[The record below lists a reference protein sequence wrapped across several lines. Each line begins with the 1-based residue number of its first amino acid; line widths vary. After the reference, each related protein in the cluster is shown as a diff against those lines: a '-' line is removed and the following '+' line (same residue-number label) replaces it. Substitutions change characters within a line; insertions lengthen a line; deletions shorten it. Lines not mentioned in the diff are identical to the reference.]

1 MKKLLSIVLALTM
14 IFSLTVLPVHADVV
28 EGEGTLTITPSI
40 TSAEA
45 GADAIEVTYT
55 IKVTPPEGKKVGG
68 FSFKLSAPEGMSLP
82 TKFKDGGAT
91 KIAYLNKSELEYSQ
105 EEETGIFENYS
116 YTPSTGTFIATG
128 TEASRMMETEYEIL
142 KIVTTIEAGKAGS
155 FTLTAPDF
163 EIYPNGTDKYTP
175 KVVTTP
181 VVVKAAVT
189 DIPVESVSLDKT
201 ELKLAKGGNAKLTA
215 TVLPAD
221 ATDKTVTWTTSK
233 YKVATV
239 AADGTVTAVGE
250 GTAVITATAGG
261 KTARCT
267 VTVVNCLHTSKSLV
281 AAKAATCTEK
291 GMKEHYKCDTC
302 SALFETATSTT
313 PVAASTLELPM
324 IDHTFTDVAEKAA
337 TCTEKGNVAYKH
349 CSTCGKNY
357 DAEGKLLDT
366 VETDALGHDMTFM
379 TAVPATCNATGT
391 KAYFH
396 CECCTKNFVDKNGQ
410 GELTDLTTDKDPTN
424 HAGGTELVN
433 VKAPSHV
440 NKKDGYTGDT
450 KCLGCDKII
459 AKGETISWGTHVWSD
474 WKHDADKHWQECTVE
489 GCTEKNKE
497 AAHQPLDGTPNC
509 VSSATCQICGY
520 VVAKSN
526 PDIHTKIVKV
536 EAKAATCTED
546 GIIAHYKCTGCG
558 KLFSDEAGATEIA
571 AKDVVIPAAH
581 KLTPV
586 AEKPS
591 TCRVN
596 GTGAYNKCEVCG
608 KMFDK
613 DTNKEITAVP
623 VLELAAHTWDDVW
636 HANSTGH
643 YHECTVCGI
652 AGDVTA
658 HTPGAEAT
666 ETTAQ
671 TCTVCGYIIKP
682 ATSHKEHTKGNL
694 MSDAT
699 SHWYACTGCS
709 EQLEKA
715 NHTVTSWTV
724 DKAATTTEEGL
735 RHGNCSVCQHVVYEK
750 LAKINN
756 TPVNPSKPGRP
767 SGTKTVQSGKT
778 FDAGVG
784 VYVGLSILSLT
795 GSAVVIGKKRKTR

>member
-215 TVLPAD
+215 TVRPAD

-233 YKVATV
+233 DKVATV

-261 KTARCT
+261 KTAQCT

-302 SALFETATSTT
+302 SALFETETSTT
-313 PVAASTLELPM
+313 PVEASALETPM
-324 IDHTFTDVAEKAA
+324 IAHTFTDVAEKAA

-366 VETDALGHDMTFM
+366 VETNALGHKMTFVS
-379 TAVPATCNATGT
+379 AVPATCKDTGT

-396 CECCTKNFVDKNGQ
+396 CERCTKNFVDQNGQ
-410 GELTDLTTDKDPTN
+410 RELTDLTTAKNPTN

-440 NKKDGYTGDT
+440 NKEDGYTGDT
-450 KCLGCDKII
+450 KCLGCGEII

-474 WKHDADKHWQECTVE
+474 WKHDADKHWKECTVE
-489 GCTEKNKE
+489 GCTEKNEE
-497 AAHQPLDGTPNC
+497 AAHQPEAGTPNC
-509 VSSATCQICGY
+509 VSSATCQVCGY

-558 KLFSDEAGATEIA
+558 KLFSDEAGATGIA

-750 LAKINN
+750 LAKINS

>member
-1 MKKLLSIVLALTM
+1 MKRIITLVLTLAALLV
-14 IFSLTVLPVHADVV
+14 LTVTACADTIP
-28 EGEGTLTITPSI
+28 GTAKLTITPTDTKVSGD
-40 TSAEA
+40 TAT
-45 GADAIEVTYT
+45 VTYSVT
-55 IKVTPPEGKKVGG
+55 VTPPEGKELGV
-68 FSFKLSAPEGMSLP
+68 FSVQLQPSDGMTLSQDTSGITYGDGSLSYSP
-82 TKFKDGGAT
+82 AT
-91 KIAYLNKSELEYSQ
+91 KK
-105 EEETGIFENYS
+105 GIFEIYG
-116 YTPSTGTFIATG
+116 YTAKTGYFAAAGTTEDRRMSKEATVLTIQATMPANKSGTYTLNAEFIA
-128 TEASRMMETEYEIL
+128 AL
-142 KIVTTIEAGKAGS
+142 DGS
-155 FTLTAPDF
+155 GDVYTAQ
-163 EIYPNGTDKYTP
+163 
-175 KVVTTP
+175 VSTTP
-181 VVVKAAVT
+181 VTVSGGDKA
-189 DIPVESVSLDKT
+189 PVADKT
-201 ELKLAKGGNAKLTA
+201 
-215 TVLPAD
+215 P
-221 ATDKTVTWTTSK
+221 
-233 YKVATV
+233 
-239 AADGTVTAVGE
+239 
-250 GTAVITATAGG
+250 VITATAGG
-261 KTARCT
+261 KTAQCT

-302 SALFETATSTT
+302 SALFETEDSTT
-313 PVAASTLELPM
+313 PVAASTLELPV

-379 TAVPATCNATGT
+379 TAVPATCKDTGT

-396 CECCTKNFVDKNGQ
+396 CERCTKNFVDQNGQ
-410 GELTDLTTDKDPTN
+410 KELTDLTTAKNPTN
-424 HAGGTELVN
+424 HAGGTKQVN
-433 VKAPSHV
+433 VKPSSHV
-440 NKKDGYTGDT
+440 NQEDGYTGDT
-450 KCLGCDKII
+450 KCLGCGEII
-459 AKGETISWGTHVWSD
+459 AKGETIPWGTHVWSD
-474 WKHDADKHWQECTVE
+474 WKHDADKHWKECTVK

-497 AAHQPLDGTPNC
+497 AAHQPDPGTPNC
-509 VSSATCQICGY
+509 VSSATCQVCGY
-520 VVAKSN
+520 EVAPTNSK
-526 PDIHTKIVKV
+526 IHTKIVKV
-536 EAKAATCTED
+536 EAKAATCTEN
-546 GIIAHYKCTGCG
+546 GNIEHYKCTGCG

-591 TCRVN
+591 NCRVP
-596 GTGAYNKCEVCG
+596 GTAAYDKCDVCG

-613 DTNKEITAVP
+613 DGKEITAPATLPLV
-623 VLELAAHTWDDVW
+623 AHTWDTTKW
-636 HANSTGH
+636 LANKDGH
-643 YHECTVCGI
+643 YRECKVCGI
-652 AGDVTA
+652 ADTVITP

-666 ETTAQ
+666 ATTPQ
-671 TCTVCGYIIKP
+671 TCTDCGYIIKP

-756 TPVNPSKPGRP
+756 TPTTPSKPGRP

>member
-1 MKKLLSIVLALTM
+1 MKTAKKLIALLLSVLLCVSMVPSAFAAAVSYTAEV
-14 IFSLTVLPVHADVV
+14 SPAELTVSD
-28 EGEGTLTITPSI
+28 EDQT
-40 TSAEA
+40 
-45 GADAIEVTYT
+45 VTVT
-55 IKVTPPEGKKVGG
+55 IKADTTIDYNGI
-68 FSFKLSAPEGMSLP
+68 
-82 TKFKDGGAT
+82 GASVLIP
-91 KIAYLNKSELEYSQ
+91 KGVELIGVSNEHIEL
-105 EEETGIFENYS
+105 EEETDYNLK
-116 YTPSTGTFIATG
+116 TGSIATETSDG
-128 TEASRMMETEYEIL
+128 KDVSGSVILVLTYKIPANAEAKTYTLGVEDLEITKNRGKDMMSDYET
-142 KIVTTIEAGKAGS
+142 VSAA
-155 FTLTAPDF
+155 LT
-163 EIYPNGTDKYTP
+163 
-175 KVVTTP
+175 
-181 VVVKAAVT
+181 VKAAVT

-233 YKVATV
+233 NKVATV

-261 KTARCT
+261 KTAQCT

-302 SALFETATSTT
+302 SALFETETSTT
-313 PVAASTLELPM
+313 PVEASALETPM
-324 IDHTFTDVAEKAA
+324 IAHTFTDVAEKAA

-366 VETDALGHDMTFM
+366 VETNALGHKTTFVS
-379 TAVPATCNATGT
+379 AVPATCKDTGT

-396 CECCTKNFVDKNGQ
+396 CERCTKNFVDQNGQ
-410 GELTDLTTDKDPTN
+410 SELTDLTTAKNPTN
-424 HAGGTELVN
+424 HAGGTEQVN
-433 VKAPSHV
+433 VKPSSHV
-440 NKKDGYTGDT
+440 NQEDGYTGDT
-450 KCLGCDKII
+450 KCLGCGEII
-459 AKGETISWGTHVWSD
+459 AKGETIPWGTHVWSD
-474 WKHDADKHWQECTVE
+474 WKHDADKHWKECTVK

-509 VSSATCQICGY
+509 VSSATCQVCGY

-536 EAKAATCTED
+536 EAKPHTCTED

-558 KLFSDEAGATEIA
+558 KLFSDKAGKNEITNIV
-571 AKDVVIPAAH
+571 DPAAH

-682 ATSHKEHTKGNL
+682 ATSHKEHTKGKL

>member
-1 MKKLLSIVLALTM
+1 MKLGKKLLALLLAAVLC
-14 IFSLTVLPVHADVV
+14 FSLMPTVFADVTYEAKLSSQELTV
-28 EGEGTLTITPSI
+28 SEEDQTVTVTVKGVAAFECDGFGAQAIVPDGLELVSITNTELTSGFDANAASGLFAMNADANFTLTEICVLTYKIPANTKAGTYVLGIEELEVTKDIFDTVTEDGVVTATLTIK
-40 TSAEA
+40 
-45 GADAIEVTYT
+45 GAA
-55 IKVTPPEGKKVGG
+55 
-68 FSFKLSAPEGMSLP
+68 
-82 TKFKDGGAT
+82 
-91 KIAYLNKSELEYSQ
+91 
-105 EEETGIFENYS
+105 
-116 YTPSTGTFIATG
+116 
-128 TEASRMMETEYEIL
+128 
-142 KIVTTIEAGKAGS
+142 
-155 FTLTAPDF
+155 
-163 EIYPNGTDKYTP
+163 
-175 KVVTTP
+175 P
-181 VVVKAAVT
+181 VV
-189 DIPVESVSLDKT
+189 PVESVSLDKT

-233 YKVATV
+233 DNVATV

-261 KTARCT
+261 KTAQCT
-267 VTVVNCLHTSKSLV
+267 VTVVNCLHTNKSFV
-281 AAKAATCTEK
+281 AEKAATCTEK
-291 GMKEHYKCDTC
+291 GMKAHYKCDNC
-302 SALFETATSTT
+302 SALFETADSTT
-313 PVAASTLELPM
+313 PVPASTLELSM

-349 CSTCGKNY
+349 CTTCNKNY
-357 DAEGKLLDT
+357 DAKGKLLTT
-366 VETDALGHDMTFM
+366 VETPAKGHAPESEFVW
-379 TAVPATCNATGT
+379 ANNATQHWKICPDCNGVMTIKVDHSWDANGVCTVCKYGCAHTDGT
-391 KAYFH
+391 LQWVTKDETTH
-396 CECCTKNFVDKNGQ
+396 EQKWSCC
-410 GELTDLTTDKDPTN
+410 
-424 HAGGTELVN
+424 GTV
-433 VKAPSHV
+433 VKTEDHSW
-440 NKKDGYTGDT
+440 NDGVCTVCGY
-450 KCLGCDKII
+450 KCQHQYSG
-459 AKGETISWGTHVWSD
+459 
-474 WKHDADKHWQECTVE
+474 WKHNDTQHWKVCETCGKEISRAD
-489 GCTEKNKE
+489 
-497 AAHQPLDGTPNC
+497 HQPEAGTPNC
-509 VSSATCQICGY
+509 IKTATCQVCDY
-520 VVAKSN
+520 EVAGIDSKTHYN
-526 PDIHTKIVKV
+526 IVKV
-536 EAKAATCTED
+536 EAKEPTCTEN
-546 GIIAHYKCTGCG
+546 GNIEHYKCTGCG
-558 KLFSDEAGATEIA
+558 KLFSDEAGENEITNIV
-571 AKDVVIPAAH
+571 DPAAH

-613 DTNKEITAVP
+613 DGKEITAP
-623 VLELAAHTWDDVW
+623 ATLPLAAHTWDTTKW
-636 HANSTGH
+636 LANKDGH
-643 YHECTVCGI
+643 YRECKVCGI
-652 AGDVTA
+652 ADTVITP
-658 HTPGAEAT
+658 HTPGVEAT

-671 TCTVCGYIIKP
+671 TCTICGYIIKP

>member
-1 MKKLLSIVLALTM
+1 M

-91 KIAYLNKSELEYSQ
+91 KIAYLNKGELEYSQ

-116 YTPSTGTFIATG
+116 YTPSTGTFIANG

-215 TVLPAD
+215 TVNPAD

-233 YKVATV
+233 DKVAAV

-261 KTARCT
+261 KTAQCT

-302 SALFETATSTT
+302 SALFETEDSTT
-313 PVAASTLELPM
+313 PVAASTLELPV

-337 TCTEKGNVAYKH
+337 TCTENGNI
-349 CSTCGKNY
+349 
-357 DAEGKLLDT
+357 E
-366 VETDALGHDMTFM
+366 
-379 TAVPATCNATGT
+379 
-391 KAYFH
+391 
-396 CECCTKNFVDKNGQ
+396 
-410 GELTDLTTDKDPTN
+410 
-424 HAGGTELVN
+424 
-433 VKAPSHV
+433 
-440 NKKDGYTGDT
+440 
-450 KCLGCDKII
+450 
-459 AKGETISWGTHVWSD
+459 
-474 WKHDADKHWQECTVE
+474 
-489 GCTEKNKE
+489 
-497 AAHQPLDGTPNC
+497 
-509 VSSATCQICGY
+509 
-520 VVAKSN
+520 
-526 PDIHTKIVKV
+526 
-536 EAKAATCTED
+536 
-546 GIIAHYKCTGCG
+546 HYKCTGCG

-596 GTGAYNKCEVCG
+596 GTAAYDKCDVCG

-613 DTNKEITAVP
+613 DGKEITAP
-623 VLELAAHTWDDVW
+623 ATLPLAAHTWDTTKW
-636 HANSTGH
+636 LANKDGH
-643 YHECTVCGI
+643 YRECKVCGI

-666 ETTAQ
+666 ETTPQ

-756 TPVNPSKPGRP
+756 TPTTPSKPGRP

>member
-1 MKKLLSIVLALTM
+1 MILSLV
-14 IFSLTVLPVHADVV
+14 
-28 EGEGTLTITPSI
+28 G
-40 TSAEA
+40 TSAFA
-45 GADAIEVTYT
+45 AD
-55 IKVTPPEGKKVGG
+55 
-68 FSFKLSAPEGMSLP
+68 F
-82 TKFKDGGAT
+82 TKFKVDNGEVTLDGTNPGTVTVAWVGTGDQNIYAIQGNWST
-91 KIAYLNKSELEYSQ
+91 K
-105 EEETGIFENYS
+105 
-116 YTPSTGTFIATG
+116 
-128 TEASRMMETEYEIL
+128 ETEGTSYL
-142 KIVTTIEAGKAGS
+142 
-155 FTLTAPDF
+155 TLTAITSDVVTFGGMNTADAASGLVRWSDDSYSAPGVVSNGKALLKATYQVAADTPAGT
-163 EIYPNGTDKYTP
+163 YTVTYSSSLLVGTDYDEDKTAE
-175 KVVTTP
+175 VVTAKITVKGNNP
-181 VVVKAAVT
+181 V
-189 DIPVESVSLDKT
+189 IPVESVSLDKT

-221 ATDKTVTWTTSK
+221 ATDKTVTWTTSDN
-233 YKVATV
+233 KVATV

-261 KTARCT
+261 KTAQCT
-267 VTVVNCLHTSKSLV
+267 VTVVNCLHNSKSSV

-291 GMKEHYKCDTC
+291 GMKAHYKCNNC
-302 SALFETATSTT
+302 SALFETADSTT
-313 PVAASTLELPM
+313 PVPASTLELPM

-349 CSTCGKNY
+349 CTTCNKNY
-357 DAEGKLLDT
+357 NAEGKLLPT
-366 VETDALGHDMTFM
+366 VET
-379 TAVPATCNATGT
+379 P
-391 KAYFH
+391 
-396 CECCTKNFVDKNGQ
+396 
-410 GELTDLTTDKDPTN
+410 
-424 HAGGTELVN
+424 
-433 VKAPSHV
+433 
-440 NKKDGYTGDT
+440 
-450 KCLGCDKII
+450 
-459 AKGETISWGTHVWSD
+459 AKGHAPESEFVWANDATQHWKVCPDCNGVMTIKVDHTWDANGVCTVCKYGCNHSNGTLQWVAKDKTTHEQKWSCCGTVVKTEDHSWNDGVCTVCGYKCQHQYSG
-474 WKHDADKHWQECTVE
+474 WKHNDTQHWKVCETCGKEISRAD
-489 GCTEKNKE
+489 
-497 AAHQPLDGTPNC
+497 HQPEAGTPNC
-509 VSSATCQICGY
+509 IKTATCQVCDY
-520 VVAKSN
+520 EVAGIDSKTHYN
-526 PDIHTKIVKV
+526 IVKV
-536 EAKAATCTED
+536 EAKEPTCTEN
-546 GIIAHYKCTGCG
+546 GNIEHYKCTDCG
-558 KLFSDEAGATEIA
+558 KLFSDAKGTTVITTE
-571 AKDVVIPAAH
+571 DVVIPAAH

-623 VLELAAHTWDDVW
+623 VLELAAHSWDDVW

-671 TCTVCGYIIKP
+671 TCTICGYIIKP

-756 TPVNPSKPGRP
+756 TPTTPSKPGRP

>member
-1 MKKLLSIVLALTM
+1 MKKLLAL
-14 IFSLTVLPVHADVV
+14 FLTVAMLCTFLVVPVSA
-28 EGEGTLTITPSI
+28 EGTPSV
-40 TSAEA
+40 EM
-45 GADAIEVTYT
+45 
-55 IKVTPPEGKKVGG
+55 KVTPATFEADGAAKTATLEIVLHNPDPAASKV
-68 FSFKLSAPEGMSLP
+68 A
-82 TKFKDGGAT
+82 GA
-91 KIAYLNKSELEYSQ
+91 
-105 EEETGIFENYS
+105 
-116 YTPSTGTFIATG
+116 
-128 TEASRMMETEYEIL
+128 
-142 KIVTTIEAGKAGS
+142 S
-155 FTLTAPDF
+155 FTLVSENGKAVIADTAELTTEFSMKSFNAKLKKATFANMDSSSMETYATDKTTITLLKVLITIGEDAAVGDYVIKANDMCVTNTDGENIFKNNQSCTIKLTAP
-163 EIYPNGTDKYTP
+163 I
-175 KVVTTP
+175 V
-181 VVVKAAVT
+181 AVT
-189 DIPVESVSLDKT
+189 GVTLNKNTMSLVAT
-201 ELKLAKGGNAKLTA
+201 AEETLTA
-215 TVLPAD
+215 TVAPEN
-221 ATDKTVTWTTSK
+221 ATNKAVTWSTSND
-233 YKVATV
+233 KVAAV
-239 AADGTVTAVGE
+239 VNGKVTAVAPGE
-250 GTAVITATAGG
+250 AVITATTADGG
-261 KTARCT
+261 FTATCKVT
-267 VTVVNCLHTSKSLV
+267 VTEKPCEHPD
-281 AAKAATCTEK
+281 AKLTKVDAKKATCTEPGNAECWK
-291 GMKEHYKCDTC
+291 CGECGKYLSADKSAVQDTICGYKP
-302 SALFETATSTT
+302 ALGHEYGNL
-313 PVAASTLELPM
+313 VAA
-324 IDHTFTDVAEKAA
+324 VAP
-337 TCTEKGNVAYKH
+337 TCTVNGNVAYYQCSRCEEYFSADKNPITSIVAPATGH
-349 CSTCGKNY
+349 VIQHHDAVASTCVKEGNIEYWSCASCKKNFS
-357 DAEGKLLDT
+357 DAEGKTLAENVTLP
-366 VETDALGHDMTFM
+366 VDASAHTIVN
-379 TAVPATCNATGT
+379 VPA
-391 KAYFH
+391 KPH
-396 CECCTKNFVDKNGQ
+396 
-410 GELTDLTTDKDPTN
+410 
-424 HAGGTELVN
+424 
-433 VKAPSHV
+433 
-440 NKKDGYTGDT
+440 
-450 KCLGCDKII
+450 
-459 AKGETISWGTHVWSD
+459 
-474 WKHDADKHWQECTVE
+474 
-489 GCTEKNKE
+489 
-497 AAHQPLDGTPNC
+497 
-509 VSSATCQICGY
+509 
-520 VVAKSN
+520 
-526 PDIHTKIVKV
+526 
-536 EAKAATCTED
+536 TCTED
-546 GIIAHYKCTGCG
+546 GNIEHYKCTGCG
-558 KLFSDEAGATEIA
+558 KLFSDEAGATGIA

>member
-1 MKKLLSIVLALTM
+1 MILSLV
-14 IFSLTVLPVHADVV
+14 
-28 EGEGTLTITPSI
+28 G
-40 TSAEA
+40 TSAFA
-45 GADAIEVTYT
+45 AD
-55 IKVTPPEGKKVGG
+55 
-68 FSFKLSAPEGMSLP
+68 F
-82 TKFKDGGAT
+82 TKFKVDNGEVTLDGTNPGTVTVAWVGTGDQNIYAIQGNWST
-91 KIAYLNKSELEYSQ
+91 K
-105 EEETGIFENYS
+105 
-116 YTPSTGTFIATG
+116 
-128 TEASRMMETEYEIL
+128 ETEGTSYL
-142 KIVTTIEAGKAGS
+142 
-155 FTLTAPDF
+155 TLTAITSDVVTFGGMNTADAASGLVRWSDDSYSAPGVVSNGKALLKATYQVAADTPAGT
-163 EIYPNGTDKYTP
+163 YTVTYSSSLLVGTDYDEDKTAE
-175 KVVTTP
+175 VVTAKITVKGNNP
-181 VVVKAAVT
+181 V
-189 DIPVESVSLDKT
+189 IPVESVSLDKT

-233 YKVATV
+233 DKVAAV

-261 KTARCT
+261 KTAQCT

-302 SALFETATSTT
+302 SALFETETSTT
-313 PVAASTLELPM
+313 PVEASALETPM
-324 IDHTFTDVAEKAA
+324 IAHTFTDVAEKAA

-379 TAVPATCNATGT
+379 TAVPATCKDTGT

-396 CECCTKNFVDKNGQ
+396 CERCTKNFVDQNGQ

-440 NKKDGYTGDT
+440 NKEDGYTGDT
-450 KCLGCDKII
+450 KCLGCGKII

-474 WKHDADKHWQECTVE
+474 WKHDADKHWKECTVK
-489 GCTEKNKE
+489 GCTEKNEE
-497 AAHQPLDGTPNC
+497 AAHQPEAGTPNC
-509 VSSATCQICGY
+509 VSSATCQVCGY

-546 GIIAHYKCTGCG
+546 GNIEHYKCTGCG
-558 KLFSDEAGATEIA
+558 KLFSDKAGENEITNIV
-571 AKDVVIPAAH
+571 DPAAH

-671 TCTVCGYIIKP
+671 TCTICGYIIKP
-682 ATSHKEHTKGNL
+682 ATSHKDHTKGNL

>member
-1 MKKLLSIVLALTM
+1 M

-68 FSFKLSAPEGMSLP
+68 FTFKLSAPEGMSLP

-116 YTPSTGTFIATG
+116 YTPSTGTFIASG

-189 DIPVESVSLDKT
+189 VVPVESVSLDKT

-215 TVLPAD
+215 TVNPAD

-233 YKVATV
+233 DKVATV
-239 AADGTVTAVGE
+239 AADGIVTAVGE

-261 KTARCT
+261 KTAQCT
-267 VTVVNCLHTSKSLV
+267 VTVANCLHTSKSLV

-291 GMKEHYKCDTC
+291 GMKAHYKCDNC

-349 CSTCGKNY
+349 CTTCNKNY

-366 VETDALGHDMTFM
+366 VET
-379 TAVPATCNATGT
+379 P
-391 KAYFH
+391 
-396 CECCTKNFVDKNGQ
+396 
-410 GELTDLTTDKDPTN
+410 
-424 HAGGTELVN
+424 
-433 VKAPSHV
+433 
-440 NKKDGYTGDT
+440 
-450 KCLGCDKII
+450 
-459 AKGETISWGTHVWSD
+459 AKGHAPEAEFVWANDKTQHWKVCPDCNGVMTI
-474 WKHDADKHWQECTVE
+474 
-489 GCTEKNKE
+489 
-497 AAHQPLDGTPNC
+497 
-509 VSSATCQICGY
+509 
-520 VVAKSN
+520 
-526 PDIHTKIVKV
+526 KV
-536 EAKAATCTED
+536 D
-546 GIIAHYKCTGCG
+546 
-558 KLFSDEAGATEIA
+558 
-571 AKDVVIPAAH
+571 
-581 KLTPV
+581 
-586 AEKPS
+586 
-591 TCRVN
+591 
-596 GTGAYNKCEVCG
+596 
-608 KMFDK
+608 
-613 DTNKEITAVP
+613 
-623 VLELAAHTWDDVW
+623 HTWD
-636 HANSTGH
+636 ANGI
-643 YHECTVCGI
+643 CTVCKYGC
-652 AGDVTA
+652 A
-658 HTPGAEAT
+658 HTDGTLQWVAKDKTTHEQKWSCCGTVVKT
-666 ETTAQ
+666 EDHTWNDGV
-671 TCTVCGYIIKP
+671 CTVCGYECHHDQASP
-682 ATSHKEHTKGNL
+682 RAHNDTDHWQVCTYCHKEFHKAPHNGGTATCQEQAKCEICGAAYGKLGEHNVDTTKWVSNSTQHFHKCLTKGCDYIK
-694 MSDAT
+694 DAADHSGGKAT
-699 SHWYACTGCS
+699 C
-709 EQLEKA
+709 QEKA
-715 NHTVTSWTV
+715 KCDVCAAEYGNLGAHTLTKTAA
-724 DKAATTTEEGL
+724 KAPTCLEP
-735 RHGNCSVCQHVVYEK
+735 GNNEYYTCSVCGKVFKDAAGTTETTVAAET
-750 LAKINN
+750 LAKSTTHSVVKGEYATSATEHWQICKVCGTVVGKAAHKFGEADANGRKTCADCGYTVGGTGTEGHKHAAGNTICYDENN
-756 TPVNPSKPGRP
+756 HWNKCTDDNCDAHVNESAHKFGPKNTVTEGNKTITIETCSECGYVKRTETTTGGTTPVNPGGNKPTKPGRRP

-795 GSAVVIGKKRKTR
+795 GSAVVIGKKRKAR

>member
-1 MKKLLSIVLALTM
+1 MKTAKKLIALLLSVLLCVSMVPSAFAAAVSYTAEV
-14 IFSLTVLPVHADVV
+14 SPAELTVSDEDQTVTVTIKANTTIDYNGIGASVLIPKGVELIGISNEHIQMAEGTDYLLNLGSITTETSDGKDVSGSVILVLTYKIPANAEAKTYTLGV
-28 EGEGTLTITPSI
+28 EDLEVTKNGGKDMMSDYETISATLTIK
-40 TSAEA
+40 
-45 GADAIEVTYT
+45 GAA
-55 IKVTPPEGKKVGG
+55 
-68 FSFKLSAPEGMSLP
+68 
-82 TKFKDGGAT
+82 
-91 KIAYLNKSELEYSQ
+91 
-105 EEETGIFENYS
+105 
-116 YTPSTGTFIATG
+116 
-128 TEASRMMETEYEIL
+128 
-142 KIVTTIEAGKAGS
+142 
-155 FTLTAPDF
+155 
-163 EIYPNGTDKYTP
+163 
-175 KVVTTP
+175 P
-181 VVVKAAVT
+181 VV
-189 DIPVESVSLDKT
+189 PVESVSLDKT

-221 ATDKTVTWTTSK
+221 ATDKTVTWTTSND
-233 YKVATV
+233 KVATV

-261 KTARCT
+261 KTAQCT
-267 VTVVNCLHTSKSLV
+267 VTVVNCLHTNKSFV
-281 AAKAATCTEK
+281 AEKAATCTEK
-291 GMKEHYKCDTC
+291 GMKAHYKCDNC
-302 SALFETATSTT
+302 SALFETADSTT

-357 DAEGKLLDT
+357 DAEGKLLPT
-366 VETDALGHDMTFM
+366 VET
-379 TAVPATCNATGT
+379 P
-391 KAYFH
+391 
-396 CECCTKNFVDKNGQ
+396 
-410 GELTDLTTDKDPTN
+410 
-424 HAGGTELVN
+424 
-433 VKAPSHV
+433 
-440 NKKDGYTGDT
+440 
-450 KCLGCDKII
+450 
-459 AKGETISWGTHVWSD
+459 AKGHAPESEFVWANDATQHWKVCPDCNGVMTIKVDHTWDANGVCTVCKYGCNHSNGTLQWVAKDKTTHEQKWSCCGTVVKTEDHSWNDGVCTVCGYKCQHQYSG
-474 WKHDADKHWQECTVE
+474 WKHNDTQHWKVCETCGKEISRAD
-489 GCTEKNKE
+489 
-497 AAHQPLDGTPNC
+497 HQPEAGTPNC
-509 VSSATCQICGY
+509 IKTATCQVCDY
-520 VVAKSN
+520 EVAGIDSKTHYN
-526 PDIHTKIVKV
+526 IVKV
-536 EAKAATCTED
+536 EAKEPTCTEN
-546 GIIAHYKCTGCG
+546 GNIAHYKCTGCG
-558 KLFSDEAGATEIA
+558 KLFSDKAGENEITNIV
-571 AKDVVIPAAH
+571 DPAAH

-596 GTGAYNKCEVCG
+596 GTGAYKKCEVCG

-666 ETTAQ
+666 ETTPQ

>member
-1 MKKLLSIVLALTM
+1 MLSLCPTAMAYGTVSNGLSASTTEVSVGDEFGVELKIPAISDPLATIEFNISFPKDAFEVVAYEKPAFATTYSTVSDANSIGRITCSDFSASGDNDLTT
-14 IFSLTVLPVHADVV
+14 LQA
-28 EGEGTLTITPSI
+28 GGTI
-40 TSAEA
+40 SATLKVKDTAKA
-45 GADAIEVTYT
+45 GQAYKIEVTLYT
-55 IKVTPPEGKKVGG
+55 V
-68 FSFKLSAPEGMSLP
+68 
-82 TKFKDGGAT
+82 D
-91 KIAYLNKSELEYSQ
+91 KID
-105 EEETGIFENYS
+105 EETYDS
-116 YTPSTGTFIATG
+116 VDCAP
-128 TEASRMMETEYEIL
+128 
-142 KIVTTIEAGKAGS
+142 AG
-155 FTLTAPDF
+155 
-163 EIYPNGTDKYTP
+163 
-175 KVVTTP
+175 VV
-181 VVVKAAVT
+181 
-189 DIPVESVSLDKT
+189 
-201 ELKLAKGGNAKLTA
+201 
-215 TVLPAD
+215 
-221 ATDKTVTWTTSK
+221 KTVTI
-233 YKVATV
+233 TV
-239 AADGTVTAVGE
+239 
-250 GTAVITATAGG
+250 
-261 KTARCT
+261 
-267 VTVVNCLHTSKSLV
+267 
-281 AAKAATCTEK
+281 
-291 GMKEHYKCDTC
+291 
-302 SALFETATSTT
+302 
-313 PVAASTLELPM
+313 
-324 IDHTFTDVAEKAA
+324 
-337 TCTEKGNVAYKH
+337 KGNTPAHEHVWSEAWSK
-349 CSTCGKNY
+349 
-357 DAEGKLLDT
+357 DATHHWHDCTAAGC
-366 VETDALGHDMTFM
+366 DA
-379 TAVPATCNATGT
+379 ANA
-391 KAYFH
+391 
-396 CECCTKNFVDKNGQ
+396 DKNGYAAHNYNKKVTTKDYLKTAANCTDAAVYYYSCECGAIGTKTFEY
-410 GELTDLTTDKDPTN
+410 GEPLGHSWGQHVADKNQKSPADCENPAVYYVSCGRCDARDTEKTFTYGEKLGHKGGEWQHDDTN
-424 HAGGTELVN
+424 HWLICERC
-433 VKAPSHV
+433 
-440 NKKDGYTGDT
+440 T
-450 KCLGCDKII
+450 KPF
-459 AKGETISWGTHVWSD
+459 S
-474 WKHDADKHWQECTVE
+474 
-489 GCTEKNKE
+489 E
-497 AAHQPLDGTPNC
+497 AAHQPKAGTPNC
-509 VSSATCQICGY
+509 VNDAACNVCGY

-571 AKDVVIPAAH
+571 AEDVVIPAAH

-596 GTGAYNKCEVCG
+596 GTAAYDKCDVCG

-613 DTNKEITAVP
+613 DGKEITAPATLPLV
-623 VLELAAHTWDDVW
+623 AHTWDTTKW
-636 HANSTGH
+636 LANKDGH
-643 YHECTVCGI
+643 YRECKVCGI

-666 ETTAQ
+666 ETTPQ

>member
-1 MKKLLSIVLALTM
+1 MKTAKKLIALLLSVLLCVSMVPSAFAAAVSYTAEV
-14 IFSLTVLPVHADVV
+14 SPAELTVSD
-28 EGEGTLTITPSI
+28 EDQT
-40 TSAEA
+40 
-45 GADAIEVTYT
+45 VTVT
-55 IKVTPPEGKKVGG
+55 IKADTTIDYNGI
-68 FSFKLSAPEGMSLP
+68 
-82 TKFKDGGAT
+82 GASVLIP
-91 KIAYLNKSELEYSQ
+91 KGVELIGVSNEHIEL
-105 EEETGIFENYS
+105 EEETDYNLK
-116 YTPSTGTFIATG
+116 TGSIATETSDG
-128 TEASRMMETEYEIL
+128 KDVSGSVILVLTYKIPANAEAKTYTLGVEDLEITKNRGKDMMSDYET
-142 KIVTTIEAGKAGS
+142 VSAA
-155 FTLTAPDF
+155 LT
-163 EIYPNGTDKYTP
+163 
-175 KVVTTP
+175 
-181 VVVKAAVT
+181 VKAAVT

-233 YKVATV
+233 DKVATV

-261 KTARCT
+261 KTAQCT

-302 SALFETATSTT
+302 SALFETETSTT
-313 PVAASTLELPM
+313 PVEASALETPM
-324 IDHTFTDVAEKAA
+324 IAHTFTDVAEKAA

-357 DAEGKLLDT
+357 DAEGKLLTT
-366 VETDALGHDMTFM
+366 VETPAKGHAPESEFVW
-379 TAVPATCNATGT
+379 ANNATQHWKICPDCNGVMTIKVDHSWDANGVCTVCKYGCAHTDGT
-391 KAYFH
+391 LQWVTKDETTH
-396 CECCTKNFVDKNGQ
+396 EQKWSCC
-410 GELTDLTTDKDPTN
+410 
-424 HAGGTELVN
+424 GTV
-433 VKAPSHV
+433 VKTEDHSW
-440 NKKDGYTGDT
+440 NDGVCTVCGY
-450 KCLGCDKII
+450 KCQHQYSG
-459 AKGETISWGTHVWSD
+459 
-474 WKHDADKHWQECTVE
+474 WKHNDTQHWKVCETCGKEISRADHPP
-489 GCTEKNKE
+489 E
-497 AAHQPLDGTPNC
+497 AGTPNC
-509 VSSATCQICGY
+509 IKTATCQVCDY
-520 VVAKSN
+520 EVAGIDSKTHN
-526 PDIHTKIVKV
+526 NIVKV
-536 EAKAATCTED
+536 EAKEPTCTEN
-546 GIIAHYKCTGCG
+546 GNIEHYKCTDCG
-558 KLFSDEAGATEIA
+558 KLFSDAKGTTVITTE
-571 AKDVVIPAAH
+571 DVVIPAAH

-613 DTNKEITAVP
+613 DGKEITAP
-623 VLELAAHTWDDVW
+623 ATLPLAAHTWDTTKW
-636 HANSTGH
+636 LANKDGH
-643 YHECTVCGI
+643 YRECKVCGI
-652 AGDVTA
+652 ADTVITP
-658 HTPGAEAT
+658 HTPGVEAT

-671 TCTVCGYIIKP
+671 TCTICGYIIKP

>member
-1 MKKLLSIVLALTM
+1 MKLGKKLLALLLAAVLC
-14 IFSLTVLPVHADVV
+14 FSLMPTVFADVTYEAKLSSQELTV
-28 EGEGTLTITPSI
+28 SEEDQTVTVTVKGVAAFECDGFGAQAIVPDGLELVSIANTEITSGFDANAASGLFAMNADANFTLTEICVLTYKIPANTKAGTYVLGIEELEVTKDIFDTVTEGGVVTATLTIK
-40 TSAEA
+40 
-45 GADAIEVTYT
+45 GAA
-55 IKVTPPEGKKVGG
+55 
-68 FSFKLSAPEGMSLP
+68 
-82 TKFKDGGAT
+82 
-91 KIAYLNKSELEYSQ
+91 
-105 EEETGIFENYS
+105 
-116 YTPSTGTFIATG
+116 
-128 TEASRMMETEYEIL
+128 
-142 KIVTTIEAGKAGS
+142 
-155 FTLTAPDF
+155 
-163 EIYPNGTDKYTP
+163 
-175 KVVTTP
+175 P
-181 VVVKAAVT
+181 VV
-189 DIPVESVSLDKT
+189 PVESVSLDKT

-233 YKVATV
+233 DNVATV

-250 GTAVITATAGG
+250 GTAVITATAGD
-261 KTARCT
+261 KTATCT
-267 VTVVNCLHTSKSLV
+267 VTVVNCLHTNKSFV
-281 AAKAATCTEK
+281 AEKAATCTEK
-291 GMKEHYKCDTC
+291 GMKAHYKCDNC
-302 SALFETATSTT
+302 SALFETADSTT
-313 PVAASTLELPM
+313 PVPASTLELSM

-349 CSTCGKNY
+349 CTTCNKNY
-357 DAEGKLLDT
+357 NAEGKLLTT
-366 VETDALGHDMTFM
+366 VETPAKGHAPESEFVW
-379 TAVPATCNATGT
+379 ANNATQHWKICPDCNGVMTIKVDHSWDANGVCTVCKYGCAHTDGT
-391 KAYFH
+391 LQWVTKDETTH
-396 CECCTKNFVDKNGQ
+396 EQKWSCC
-410 GELTDLTTDKDPTN
+410 
-424 HAGGTELVN
+424 GTV
-433 VKAPSHV
+433 VKTEDHSW
-440 NKKDGYTGDT
+440 NDGVCTVCGY
-450 KCLGCDKII
+450 KCQHQYSG
-459 AKGETISWGTHVWSD
+459 
-474 WKHDADKHWQECTVE
+474 WKHNDTQHWKVCETCGKEISRAD
-489 GCTEKNKE
+489 
-497 AAHQPLDGTPNC
+497 HQPEAGTPNC
-509 VSSATCQICGY
+509 IKTATCQVCDY
-520 VVAKSN
+520 EVAKSN
-526 PDIHTKIVKV
+526 PNIHNNIVKV
-536 EAKAATCTED
+536 EAKEPTCTEN
-546 GIIAHYKCTGCG
+546 GNIEHYKCTDCG
-558 KLFSDEAGATEIA
+558 KLFSDAKGTTVITTE
-571 AKDVVIPAAH
+571 DVVIPAAH

-671 TCTVCGYIIKP
+671 TCTICGYIIKP

-756 TPVNPSKPGRP
+756 TPTTPSKPGRP

>member
-1 MKKLLSIVLALTM
+1 MKKRVVSLFLCVVMLVSLLSVNAFAATVVKLEAQKVKAELSTNATVKVKVAITENSGIICGSYGVKWDSSALELTKVNFLMSNLPDAASPAIENNGEYWVSFGNDLATTNVTAKGDAFELVFKVLAGATAKEYP
-14 IFSLTVLPVHADVV
+14 I
-28 EGEGTLTITPSI
+28 TIEPDNRAFRDAGASIVPPQAVNGSI
-40 TSAEA
+40 TLKAKTVPVTSVAVSPKTL
-45 GADAIEVTYT
+45 DLEV
-55 IKVTPPEGKKVGG
+55 G
-68 FSFKLSAPEGMSLP
+68 
-82 TKFKDGGAT
+82 
-91 KIAYLNKSELEYSQ
+91 Q
-105 EEETGIFENYS
+105 TG
-116 YTPSTGTFIATG
+116 P
-128 TEASRMMETEYEIL
+128 
-142 KIVTTIEAGKAGS
+142 
-155 FTLTAPDF
+155 
-163 EIYPNGTDKYTP
+163 
-175 KVVTTP
+175 
-181 VVVKAAVT
+181 
-189 DIPVESVSLDKT
+189 
-201 ELKLAKGGNAKLTA
+201 LTA
-215 TVLPAD
+215 TVNPD
-221 ATDKTVTWTTSK
+221 NATNKAVIWSTSND
-233 YKVATV
+233 KVADV
-239 AADGTVTAVGE
+239 ADGKVTAVAPGE
-250 GTAVITATAGG
+250 AFITATTADGG
-261 KTARCT
+261 FTATCKVT
-267 VTVVNCLHTSKSLV
+267 VTEKPCEHPE
-281 AAKAATCTEK
+281 AKLTKVDAKEATCTEP
-291 GMKEHYKCDTC
+291 GNAECWKCGECGKYLSTDKSTEQKTIFGYAP
-302 SALFETATSTT
+302 ALGHEYGHL
-313 PVAASTLELPM
+313 VAA
-324 IDHTFTDVAEKAA
+324 VAPTCTVNGKVAYYQCSRCEKYFNADKNPITSIVAPATGHVVIQHHAAVAA
-337 TCTEKGNVAYKH
+337 TCVAEGSNEYWSCANCDAKFADKYGKTLFVGEIVTPVNKTNHASELKHHDAVASTCVKKGNIEYWSCASCKMNF
-349 CSTCGKNY
+349 S
-357 DAEGKLLDT
+357 DAEGKTRAENVTLS
-366 VETDALGHDMTFM
+366 VDASAHTIVN
-379 TAVPATCNATGT
+379 VPA
-391 KAYFH
+391 KPH
-396 CECCTKNFVDKNGQ
+396 
-410 GELTDLTTDKDPTN
+410 
-424 HAGGTELVN
+424 
-433 VKAPSHV
+433 
-440 NKKDGYTGDT
+440 
-450 KCLGCDKII
+450 
-459 AKGETISWGTHVWSD
+459 
-474 WKHDADKHWQECTVE
+474 
-489 GCTEKNKE
+489 
-497 AAHQPLDGTPNC
+497 
-509 VSSATCQICGY
+509 
-520 VVAKSN
+520 
-526 PDIHTKIVKV
+526 
-536 EAKAATCTED
+536 TCTED
-546 GIIAHYKCTGCG
+546 GIITHYKCTGCG
-558 KLFSDEAGATEIA
+558 KLFSDKAGENEITNIV
-571 AKDVVIPAAH
+571 DPAAH

-623 VLELAAHTWDDVW
+623 VLELAAHTWDNVW

-671 TCTVCGYIIKP
+671 TCTICGYIIKP

>member
-1 MKKLLSIVLALTM
+1 MKRL
-14 IFSLTVLPVHADVV
+14 FSLLMVVAMMCTFLVVPASAETDPYVEIKATPASVETGADREITLEFILHNPDPAKSDICSLGFGVV
-28 EGEGTLTITPSI
+28 SGSADLEISNVATSI
-40 TSAEA
+40 TSAFGEDSA
-45 GADAIEVTYT
+45 NYISHNFTGMKMKGMFAAPLTETEVTLLTVKATLKASAAAGSYEVKT
-55 IKVTPPEGKKVGG
+55 TNMVAGNTKAAAVTSVVDAKVTITATAPIVKVTGV
-68 FSFKLSAPEGMSLP
+68 
-82 TKFKDGGAT
+82 T
-91 KIAYLNKSELEYSQ
+91 LNKSTMSLVATA
-105 EEETGIFENYS
+105 EET
-116 YTPSTGTFIATG
+116 
-128 TEASRMMETEYEIL
+128 
-142 KIVTTIEAGKAGS
+142 
-155 FTLTAPDF
+155 
-163 EIYPNGTDKYTP
+163 
-175 KVVTTP
+175 
-181 VVVKAAVT
+181 
-189 DIPVESVSLDKT
+189 
-201 ELKLAKGGNAKLTA
+201 LTA
-215 TVLPAD
+215 TVVPEN
-221 ATDKTVTWTTSK
+221 ATNKAVTWSTSND
-233 YKVATV
+233 KVAAV
-239 AADGTVTAVGE
+239 ADGKVTAVAPGKATITVTTVD
-250 GTAVITATAGG
+250 GSHTAT
-261 KTARCT
+261 CEVT
-267 VTVVNCLHTSKSLV
+267 VTEKPCEHPADKLTKVE
-281 AAKAATCTEK
+281 AKEATCTEPGNAECWK
-291 GMKEHYKCDTC
+291 CGECGKYLSADKSAVQDTICGYKP
-302 SALFETATSTT
+302 ALGHEYGNL
-313 PVAASTLELPM
+313 VAA
-324 IDHTFTDVAEKAA
+324 VAP
-337 TCTEKGNVAYKH
+337 TCTVNGNVAYYQCSRCEKYFSADKNPITSIVAPATGH
-349 CSTCGKNY
+349 VIQHHDAVASTCVKEGNIEYWSCASCKKNFS
-357 DAEGKLLDT
+357 DAEGKTLAKNVTLP
-366 VETDALGHDMTFM
+366 VDASAHTIVN
-379 TAVPATCNATGT
+379 VPA
-391 KAYFH
+391 KPH
-396 CECCTKNFVDKNGQ
+396 
-410 GELTDLTTDKDPTN
+410 
-424 HAGGTELVN
+424 
-433 VKAPSHV
+433 
-440 NKKDGYTGDT
+440 
-450 KCLGCDKII
+450 
-459 AKGETISWGTHVWSD
+459 
-474 WKHDADKHWQECTVE
+474 
-489 GCTEKNKE
+489 
-497 AAHQPLDGTPNC
+497 
-509 VSSATCQICGY
+509 
-520 VVAKSN
+520 
-526 PDIHTKIVKV
+526 
-536 EAKAATCTED
+536 TCTED

-558 KLFSDEAGATEIA
+558 KLFSDKAGENGITNIV
-571 AKDVVIPAAH
+571 DPAAH

-623 VLELAAHTWDDVW
+623 VLELAAHSWDDVW

>member
-1 MKKLLSIVLALTM
+1 MKTAKKLIALLLSVLLCVSMVPSAFAAAVSYTAEV
-14 IFSLTVLPVHADVV
+14 SPAELTVSD
-28 EGEGTLTITPSI
+28 EDQT
-40 TSAEA
+40 
-45 GADAIEVTYT
+45 VTVT
-55 IKVTPPEGKKVGG
+55 IKADTTIDYNGI
-68 FSFKLSAPEGMSLP
+68 
-82 TKFKDGGAT
+82 GASVLIP
-91 KIAYLNKSELEYSQ
+91 KGVELIGVSNEHIEL
-105 EEETGIFENYS
+105 EEETDYNLK
-116 YTPSTGTFIATG
+116 TGSIATETSDG
-128 TEASRMMETEYEIL
+128 KDVSGSVILVLTYKIPANAEAKTYTLGVEDLEITKNRGKDMMSDYET
-142 KIVTTIEAGKAGS
+142 VSAA
-155 FTLTAPDF
+155 LT
-163 EIYPNGTDKYTP
+163 
-175 KVVTTP
+175 
-181 VVVKAAVT
+181 VKAAVT
-189 DIPVESVSLDKT
+189 DIPVASVSLDKT

-233 YKVATV
+233 DKVAIV

-261 KTARCT
+261 KTAQCT
-267 VTVVNCLHTSKSLV
+267 VTVVNCLHSSKSLV

-291 GMKEHYKCDTC
+291 GMKAHYKCDTC
-302 SALFETATSTT
+302 SALFETETSTT
-313 PVAASTLELPM
+313 PVEASALETPM
-324 IDHTFTDVAEKAA
+324 IAHTFTDVAEKAA

-379 TAVPATCNATGT
+379 TAVPATCKDTGT

-396 CECCTKNFVDKNGQ
+396 CERCTKNFVDQNGQ
-410 GELTDLTTDKDPTN
+410 KELTDLTTAKNPTN
-424 HAGGTELVN
+424 HAGGTEQVN
-433 VKAPSHV
+433 VKPSSHV
-440 NKKDGYTGDT
+440 NQEDGYTGDT
-450 KCLGCDKII
+450 KCLGCGEII
-459 AKGETISWGTHVWSD
+459 AKGETIPWGTHVWSD
-474 WKHDADKHWQECTVE
+474 WKHDADKHWKECTVK

-497 AAHQPLDGTPNC
+497 AAHQPDPGTPNC
-509 VSSATCQICGY
+509 VSSATCQVCGY
-520 VVAKSN
+520 EVAPTNSK
-526 PDIHTKIVKV
+526 IHTKIVKV
-536 EAKAATCTED
+536 EAKAATCTEN
-546 GIIAHYKCTGCG
+546 GNIEHYKCTGCG

-591 TCRVN
+591 NCRVP
-596 GTGAYNKCEVCG
+596 GTAAYDKCDVCG

-613 DTNKEITAVP
+613 DGKEITAP
-623 VLELAAHTWDDVW
+623 ATLPLAAHTWDTTKW
-636 HANSTGH
+636 LANKDGH
-643 YHECTVCGI
+643 YRECKVCGI

-666 ETTAQ
+666 ETTPQ

-715 NHTVTSWTV
+715 NHTITSWTV

>member
-1 MKKLLSIVLALTM
+1 MVIKGGYEMRKKLLSLFLAFTLLTSLM
-14 IFSLTVLPVHADVV
+14 VPSAFAAGNALSVDKNTVSEGETVTVSFTQPKTQQISGYDLSVAFDKTAFEAVSVVEMTSLTDPAPDVGAINRKGAV
-28 EGEGTLTITPSI
+28 NLGYASSTGSVDEELSGKLFAVSFKALKSGTFEFKIAEYGVAGEYNDETYAAEDITPSD
-40 TSAEA
+40 AEI
-45 GADAIEVTYT
+45 G
-55 IKVTPPEGKKVGG
+55 
-68 FSFKLSAPEGMSLP
+68 
-82 TKFKDGGAT
+82 TK
-91 KIAYLNKSELEYSQ
+91 
-105 EEETGIFENYS
+105 
-116 YTPSTGTFIATG
+116 
-128 TEASRMMETEYEIL
+128 
-142 KIVTTIEAGKAGS
+142 
-155 FTLTAPDF
+155 TLT
-163 EIYPNGTDKYTP
+163 
-175 KVVTTP
+175 VT
-181 VVVKAAVT
+181 VKAAVT
-189 DIPVESVSLDKT
+189 DVPVESVSLDKT

-215 TVLPAD
+215 TVNPAD
-221 ATDKTVTWTTSK
+221 ATDKTVTWTTSDN
-233 YKVATV
+233 KVATV

-261 KTARCT
+261 KTAQCT
-267 VTVVNCLHTSKSLV
+267 VTVVNCLHSSKSFV

-291 GMKEHYKCDTC
+291 GMKAHYKCDNC

-313 PVAASTLELPM
+313 SVEAFALELPM

-349 CSTCGKNY
+349 CTTCNKNY

-366 VETDALGHDMTFM
+366 VETNALGHKMTFVS
-379 TAVPATCNATGT
+379 AVPATCKDTGT

-396 CECCTKNFVDKNGQ
+396 CERCTKNFVDQNGQ
-410 GELTDLTTDKDPTN
+410 RELTDLTTAKDPTN
-424 HAGGTELVN
+424 HAGGTEQVN
-433 VKAPSHV
+433 AKPSSHV
-440 NKKDGYTGDT
+440 NQEDGYTGDT
-450 KCLGCDKII
+450 KCLGCGEII
-459 AKGETISWGTHVWSD
+459 AKGETIPWGTHVWSD
-474 WKHDADKHWQECTVE
+474 WKHDADKHWQECTVG

-497 AAHQPLDGTPNC
+497 AAHQPDPGTPNC
-509 VSSATCQICGY
+509 VSSATCQVCGY
-520 VVAKSN
+520 EVAPTNSK
-526 PDIHTKIVKV
+526 IHTKIVKV
-536 EAKAATCTED
+536 EAKAATCTEN
-546 GIIAHYKCTGCG
+546 GNIEHYKCTGCG

-623 VLELAAHTWDDVW
+623 VLELAAHSWDDVW

-666 ETTAQ
+666 ATTAQ
-671 TCTVCGYIIKP
+671 TCTICGYIIKP

>member
-1 MKKLLSIVLALTM
+1 MKLGKKLLALLLAAVLC
-14 IFSLTVLPVHADVV
+14 FSLMPTVFADVTYEAKLSSQELTV
-28 EGEGTLTITPSI
+28 SEEDQTVTVTVKGVAAFECDGFGAQAIVPDGLELVSITNTELTSGFDANAASGLFAMNADANFTLTEICVLTYKIPANTKAGTYVLGIEELEVTKDIFDTVTEDGVVTATLTIK
-40 TSAEA
+40 
-45 GADAIEVTYT
+45 GAA
-55 IKVTPPEGKKVGG
+55 
-68 FSFKLSAPEGMSLP
+68 
-82 TKFKDGGAT
+82 
-91 KIAYLNKSELEYSQ
+91 
-105 EEETGIFENYS
+105 
-116 YTPSTGTFIATG
+116 
-128 TEASRMMETEYEIL
+128 
-142 KIVTTIEAGKAGS
+142 
-155 FTLTAPDF
+155 
-163 EIYPNGTDKYTP
+163 
-175 KVVTTP
+175 P
-181 VVVKAAVT
+181 VV
-189 DIPVESVSLDKT
+189 PVESVSLDKT

-233 YKVATV
+233 DNVATV

-261 KTARCT
+261 KTAQCT
-267 VTVVNCLHTSKSLV
+267 VTVVNCLHTNKSFV
-281 AAKAATCTEK
+281 AEKAATCTEK
-291 GMKEHYKCDTC
+291 GMKAHYKCDNC
-302 SALFETATSTT
+302 SALFETADSTT
-313 PVAASTLELPM
+313 PVPASTLELSM

-337 TCTEKGNVAYKH
+337 TCTEKGYVAYKH
-349 CSTCGKNY
+349 CTTCNKNY
-357 DAEGKLLDT
+357 DAKGKLLTT
-366 VETDALGHDMTFM
+366 VETPAKGHAPESEFVW
-379 TAVPATCNATGT
+379 ANNATQHWKICPDCNGVMTIKVDHSWDANGVCTVCKYGCAHTDGT
-391 KAYFH
+391 LQWVTKDETTH
-396 CECCTKNFVDKNGQ
+396 EQKWSCC
-410 GELTDLTTDKDPTN
+410 
-424 HAGGTELVN
+424 GTV
-433 VKAPSHV
+433 VKTEDHSW
-440 NKKDGYTGDT
+440 NDGVCTVCGY
-450 KCLGCDKII
+450 KCQHQYSG
-459 AKGETISWGTHVWSD
+459 
-474 WKHDADKHWQECTVE
+474 WKHNDTQHWKVCETCGKEISRAD
-489 GCTEKNKE
+489 
-497 AAHQPLDGTPNC
+497 HQPEAGTPNC
-509 VSSATCQICGY
+509 IKTATCQVCDY
-520 VVAKSN
+520 EVAGIDSKTHYN
-526 PDIHTKIVKV
+526 IVKV
-536 EAKAATCTED
+536 EAKEPTCTEN
-546 GIIAHYKCTGCG
+546 GNIEHYKCTGCG
-558 KLFSDEAGATEIA
+558 KLFSDEAGENEITNIV
-571 AKDVVIPAAH
+571 DPAAH

-613 DTNKEITAVP
+613 DGKEITAP
-623 VLELAAHTWDDVW
+623 ATLPLAAHTWDTTKW
-636 HANSTGH
+636 LANKDGH
-643 YHECTVCGI
+643 YRECKVCGI
-652 AGDVTA
+652 ADTVITP
-658 HTPGAEAT
+658 HTPGVEAT

-671 TCTVCGYIIKP
+671 TCTICGYIIKP

>member
-1 MKKLLSIVLALTM
+1 MKVAKRAMALIMTVVMLMSLLVTTASAVESNITAEVSNSNPKVGDTIVVTVKNKEMTVKSFSARIEFDADKLECTDIKGVKNGKDNKNAYLVDIDDDAVKATAFNYTEKVASAT
-14 IFSLTVLPVHADVV
+14 FP
-28 EGEGTLTITPSI
+28 GT
-40 TSAEA
+40 
-45 GADAIEVTYT
+45 DDVTYQAG
-55 IKVTPPEGKKVGG
+55 II
-68 FSFKLSAPEGMSLP
+68 FK
-82 TKFKDGGAT
+82 AT
-91 KIAYLNKSELEYSQ
+91 
-105 EEETGIFENYS
+105 
-116 YTPSTGTFIATG
+116 
-128 TEASRMMETEYEIL
+128 
-142 KIVTTIEAGKAGS
+142 
-155 FTLTAPDF
+155 FT
-163 EIYPNGTDKYTP
+163 
-175 KVVTTP
+175 
-181 VVVKAAVT
+181 VKAAGDFSITLYEDSNGADGHPNDDKNPVSCGSIAVTATASVT

-201 ELKLAKGGNAKLTA
+201 ELKLAKGDNAKLTA

-221 ATDKTVTWTTSK
+221 ATDKTVTWTTSDG
-233 YKVATV
+233 KVATV

-250 GTAVITATAGG
+250 GIAVITATAGG
-261 KTARCT
+261 KTAQCT
-267 VTVVNCLHTSKSLV
+267 VTVVNCLHSSKSFV

-291 GMKEHYKCDTC
+291 GMKAHYKCDNC

-313 PVAASTLELPM
+313 PVPASTLELSM

-357 DAEGKLLDT
+357 DAEGKLLTT

-379 TAVPATCNATGT
+379 SAVPATCKDTGT

-396 CECCTKNFVDKNGQ
+396 CERCTKNFVDQNGQ
-410 GELTDLTTDKDPTN
+410 KELTDLTTAKDPTN
-424 HAGGTELVN
+424 HAGGTEQVN
-433 VKAPSHV
+433 VKPSSHV
-440 NKKDGYTGDT
+440 NQEDGYTGDT
-450 KCLGCDKII
+450 KCLGCGKII

-474 WKHDADKHWQECTVE
+474 WKHDADKHWKECTVE
-489 GCTEKNKE
+489 GCTEKTNGVP
-497 AAHQPLDGTPNC
+497 HQYKDGTPNC
-509 VSSATCQICGY
+509 MERKVCTACGY
-520 VVAKSN
+520 VAADKN
-526 PDIHTKIVKV
+526 PDTHTNIVKV
-536 EAKAATCTED
+536 EAKAHTCTED

-558 KLFSDEAGATEIA
+558 KLFSDKAGENAITNIV
-571 AKDVVIPAAH
+571 DPAAH

-623 VLELAAHTWDDVW
+623 VLELAAHSWDDVW

-666 ETTAQ
+666 ETTPQ